1 GAGALAERIAAASP
15 SIRTTLYLVDDRG
28 ATPIR
33 VRGGIPSLERALGDV
48 ETSAVPAWTD
58 APADAAWVSPPAETV
73 LREMDRFHP
82 IPDVPARAGSWA
94 EWLYFNGRAAG
105 GRFYLTFLAGPRL
118 PSARRVLGVRL
129 QLERDGRMTSYSQSI
144 EVDEDTLLRAAPDL
158 SVGANRVRLDGS
170 AYHIEL
176 DLPGEAGSGV
186 SGAIVIRA
194 MPGRSLP
201 PFTLRGAGGWE
212 SGYVVPVMTGDLS
225 GSLEIGGRDR

>member
-1 GAGALAERIAAASP
+1 GGGDVVIGGGAGRIPSAKFVLSGVLGAGALAERIAAASP

-94 EWLYFNGRAAG
+94 EWLYF
-105 GRFYLTFLAGPRL
+105 
-118 PSARRVLGVRL
+118 
-129 QLERDGRMTSYSQSI
+129 
-144 EVDEDTLLRAAPDL
+144 
-158 SVGANRVRLDGS
+158 
-170 AYHIEL
+170 
-176 DLPGEAGSGV
+176 
-186 SGAIVIRA
+186 
-194 MPGRSLP
+194 
-201 PFTLRGAGGWE
+201 
-212 SGYVVPVMTGDLS
+212 
-225 GSLEIGGRDR
+225 